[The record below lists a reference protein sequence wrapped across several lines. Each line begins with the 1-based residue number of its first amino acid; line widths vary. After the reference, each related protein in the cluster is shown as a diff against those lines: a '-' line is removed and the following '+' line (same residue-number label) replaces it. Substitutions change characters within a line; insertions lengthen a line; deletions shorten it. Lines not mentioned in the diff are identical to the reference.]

1 MQSRVGRNK
10 QRYGDLGERLIA
22 GVVPLSQD
30 RTKVLI
36 VQSTRRNGWILPK
49 GGWET
54 DERLA
59 ADAATREAWEEA
71 GIVCR
76 VLRDLGTIK
85 EIRPTSSGSSSSSS
99 SSTTQMRS
107 LYYFYEV
114 LVEKEEERWPEMD
127 RRVRMWV
134 SYAQAE
140 SALRERPALLE
151 ALARSSIIR

>member
-1 MQSRVGRNK
+1 MQAREGRSK
-10 QRYGDLGERLIA
+10 QRYGDLGERLVA

-36 VQSTRRNGWILPK
+36 IQSTKRKGWVLPK

-59 ADAATREAWEEA
+59 IDAAIREAWEEA

-76 VLRDLGTIK
+76 VNRDLGI
-85 EIRPTSSGSSSSSS
+85 IREVSRPPGGGRTPV
-99 SSTTQMRS
+99 
-107 LYYFYEV
+107 LYHFFEV
-114 LVEKEEERWPEMD
+114 VVDKEEERWPEMEK
-127 RRVRMWV
+127 RARLWV

-140 SALRERPALLE
+140 MALRERPELLE
-151 ALARSSIIR
+151 ALRRSSVVR